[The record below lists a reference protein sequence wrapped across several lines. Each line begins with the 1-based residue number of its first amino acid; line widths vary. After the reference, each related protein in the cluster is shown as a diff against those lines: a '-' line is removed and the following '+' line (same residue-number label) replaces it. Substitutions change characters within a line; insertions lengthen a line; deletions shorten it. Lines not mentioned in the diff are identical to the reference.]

1 MSGEPTE
8 IEVAISAALDRMSE
22 PGRLDAA
29 QRVVT
34 EKAPELQRLLAR
46 ALEEGG
52 WFDGAHEQA
61 VQSALVETDGN
72 ARERAVRTLIAEETR
87 VGMFVGVAVGIEL
100 AKLVPQIT
108 DETHEGES

>member
-1 MSGEPTE
+1 MSGDPTE
-8 IEVAISAALDRMSE
+8 IEVAINEALERMSE

-29 QRVVT
+29 QRAVT
-34 EKAPELQRLLAR
+34 ENAPELQRLLAR

-61 VQSALVETDGN
+61 VRSALVEADEA

-100 AKLVPQIT
+100 AKLVPQIAN
-108 DETHEGES
+108 ETHEEES

>member
-1 MSGEPTE
+1 VSADPTE
-8 IEVAISAALDRMSE
+8 TEAAIADALDRLSE
-22 PGRLDAA
+22 PGRLDSA

-34 EKAPELQRLLAR
+34 ERAPELQRLLAR

-61 VQSALVETDGN
+61 VRSALVEADEL

-100 AKLVPQIT
+100 AKLVPQIAN
-108 DETHEGES
+108 ETHEEKS